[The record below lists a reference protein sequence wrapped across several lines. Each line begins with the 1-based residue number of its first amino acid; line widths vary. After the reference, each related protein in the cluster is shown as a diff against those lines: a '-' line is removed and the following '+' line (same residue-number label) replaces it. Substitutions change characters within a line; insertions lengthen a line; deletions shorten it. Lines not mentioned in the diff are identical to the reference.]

1 MAWAPPIWI
10 YLWLAGM
17 AGGGYL
23 AAFVIERYT
32 KAADNKLL
40 RLATYLGVPMAVIGV
55 LLLIVDLG
63 APLRFWHL
71 FLEFDL
77 TSPMSAG
84 TWILLLWVIIAVVLI
99 MLWWISNKLSRE
111 TVASIKKLTRLLIP
125 VNFILSILL
134 ISYTGVL
141 LSVSNQPMWTSTIL
155 IPALFVASAVS
166 TGAALLVIA
175 SIVCNT
181 IGKNNMVELRMCLN
195 FLFGTTDWSISN
207 KVVEKLAEMDVTV
220 IVIELLTL
228 IGYVIWMSVSSMGGA
243 GEALRLLVAGSMAI
257 PFWVGVVLLA
267 LLIPLGLELANWGK
281 DITGKTVSR
290 AIIASC
296 LCVIVGGLVLRAV
309 ITIGGQM

>member
-17 AGGGYL
+17 AGGGYF
-23 AAFVIERYT
+23 AAYLIERYT
-32 KAADNKLL
+32 KTPDNKLL

-55 LLLIVDLG
+55 LLLIIDLG

-71 FLEFDL
+71 FTQFKL

-99 MLWWISNKLSRE
+99 MLWWLSNKLSE
-111 TVASIKKLTRLLIP
+111 ATAASIKKLTAILIP
-125 VNFILSILL
+125 VDFILSILL
-134 ISYTGVL
+134 IAYTGVL
-141 LSVSNQPMWTSTIL
+141 LSVSNQPMWSSTIL

-166 TGAALLVIA
+166 TGIAILIIAAIA
-175 SIVCNT
+175 SNA
-181 IGKNNMVELRMCLN
+181 IGKGNMVEMRMVMN
-195 FLFGTTDWSISN
+195 FLFGTEDWMLKDSAI
-207 KVVEKLAEMDVTV
+207 EKLAEMDVVV

-228 IGYVIWMSVSSMGGA
+228 IGYVIWLAVSSMVGA
-243 GEALRLLVAGSMAI
+243 GEALALLTTGTLAA

-281 DITGKTVSR
+281 DITRKTVSR
-290 AIIASC
+290 AIIASSV
-296 LCVIVGGLVLRAV
+296 CVVLGGLVLRAV